1 MMFGLLFLD
10 GLFYTGRLKM
20 LGLQGNAAEVFQQV
34 RQEYGEAHTGG
45 TVDDA
50 VVEGQ
55 AQRTQSG
62 EERTLCRSKPV

>member
-1 MMFGLLFLD
+1 
-10 GLFYTGRLKM
+10 M

-34 RQEYGEAHTGG
+34 SQEYGKAHTGG

-55 AQRTQSG
+55 AQRTHQARSEWG
-62 EERTLCRSKPV
+62 RTKR